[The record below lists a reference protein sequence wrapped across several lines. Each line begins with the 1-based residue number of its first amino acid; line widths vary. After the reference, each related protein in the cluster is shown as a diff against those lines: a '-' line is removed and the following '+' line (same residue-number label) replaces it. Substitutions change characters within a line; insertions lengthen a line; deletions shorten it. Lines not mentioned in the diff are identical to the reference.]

1 MCICI
6 TESHKKIL
14 LFEIKKKSPMYGS
27 FKITPS
33 FTILSAYIIRKTTT
47 WKTQC
52 DQPWAQTTKE
62 KVDDLYSNSGL
73 NKEKGRKVI

>member
-47 WKTQC
+47 GRHSEINPEHGPLKKKWMTFIVIQ
-52 DQPWAQTTKE
+52 
-62 KVDDLYSNSGL
+62 DLT
-73 NKEKGRKVI
+73 RKKAAK